1 MAKLNWSKK
10 IQICFF
16 LTQIKKGT
24 FWGYRYP
31 YYNSLKH
38 RKEASKR
45 GFESERA
52 ANKAL
57 LKNPICFRNTKHFLH
72 RK

>member
-10 IQICFF
+10 YKYVFSYSN
-16 LTQIKKGT
+16 KKGT

-52 ANKAL
+52 A
-57 LKNPICFRNTKHFLH
+57 
-72 RK
+72 